1 MAKEPHP
8 LASSARRGL
17 RSVLSPYLRAVGS
30 RLSASCVTLTVPLW
44 VVAMLPVLLI
54 AAVLFWWDRSS
65 SERTRL
71 AELETQARKL
81 SLELEAEKSRN
92 EAYSI
97 EAVQLQQ
104 SLKVLEAEI
113 NRLRVKAGLP
123 RIRLV
128 PEPVQP
134 NQAPPRPE
142 NAPRGAGQPIEL
154 GELLLSLRS
163 QVGGFA
169 TELEATA
176 SALNNPLPPDPS
188 PGRIHRR
195 SPPTLARTPQTQT
208 PDPAQFMPTGLPL
221 LAETRL
227 TSTFGY
233 RANPFGGGA
242 YEFHN
247 GADFAA
253 PEGTPV
259 YTTASGTVSEMGWN
273 PIFGLMVLI
282 DHGNGLHTLYGHLS
296 LSYVEKG
303 QQVEQSHLIGAVG
316 STGRS
321 TGSHLHYTVYRYGVA
336 VDPLPYVGIG
346 TIR

>member
-8 LASSARRGL
+8 LASS
-17 RSVLSPYLRAVGS
+17 
-30 RLSASCVTLTVPLW
+30 VTLTVPLW

-54 AAVLFWWDRSS
+54 AAVLFWWDRSF

-71 AELETQARKL
+71 AALETQARKL

-142 NAPRGAGQPIEL
+142 NAPRGAGEPIEL

-163 QVGGFA
+163 QIGGFA
-169 TELEATA
+169 AELEATA
-176 SALNNPLPPDPS
+176 LALHNPLPPDPS
-188 PGRIHRR
+188 PGRIFRR
-195 SPPTLARTPQTQT
+195 APPPLARIPQT
-208 PDPAQFMPTGLPL
+208 PDPAQFIPTGLPL
-221 LAETRL
+221 LAESRL

-247 GADFAA
+247 GVDFAA

-259 YTTASGTVSEMGWN
+259 YATASGTVSEMGWN

-296 LSYVEKG
+296 SSYVEKG
-303 QQVEQSHLIGAVG
+303 QQVEQSRLIGAVG

-321 TGSHLHYTVYRYGVA
+321 TGPHLHYTVYRYGVA
-336 VDPLPYVGIG
+336 VDPMPYVGDASG
-346 TIR
+346 R

>member
-8 LASSARRGL
+8 LASS
-17 RSVLSPYLRAVGS
+17 
-30 RLSASCVTLTVPLW
+30 VTLTVPLW
-44 VVAMLPVLLI
+44 GVALLPILLI
-54 AAVLFWWDRSS
+54 AAVIFLWERSS
-65 SERTRL
+65 SGREQLARL
-71 AELETQARKL
+71 EAQAHKL
-81 SLELEAEKSRN
+81 TLELEAEKSRN
-92 EAYSI
+92 EAYSS

-123 RIRLV
+123 RVRLI

-134 NQAPPRPE
+134 NQAPPKPD
-142 NAPRGAGQPIEL
+142 NAPRGAGEPIEL
-154 GELLLSLRS
+154 GNLLLSLRS
-163 QVGGFA
+163 QVEGFA
-169 TELEATA
+169 AELEATA
-176 SALNNPLPPDPS
+176 LALNNPLPPDPR
-188 PGRIHRR
+188 PGRILRR
-195 SPPTLARTPQTQT
+195 SPPTLARAPE
-208 PDPAQFMPTGLPL
+208 PHSSDPAQFIPSGLPL
-221 LAETRL
+221 LAATRL

-233 RANPFGGGA
+233 RSNPFGGGA

-247 GADFAA
+247 GVDLAA
-253 PEGTPV
+253 PEGTLV
-259 YTTASGTVSEMGWN
+259 YATAAGRVSEMGWN

-296 LSYVEKG
+296 SSYVEKG

-321 TGSHLHYTVYRYGVA
+321 TGPHLHYTVYRYGVA
-336 VDPLPYVGIG
+336 VDPLPYMGIG

>member
-8 LASSARRGL
+8 LASR
-17 RSVLSPYLRAVGS
+17 
-30 RLSASCVTLTVPLW
+30 VTLTVPLW
-44 VVAMLPVLLI
+44 VVAILPVLLI
-54 AAVLFWWDRSS
+54 AAVIFWWERSS
-65 SERTRL
+65 NERSRL
-71 AELETQARKL
+71 AELQTLARKL
-81 SLELEAEKSRN
+81 SLELEAEKSRSD
-92 EAYSI
+92 AYSI

-134 NQAPPRPE
+134 NQAPPKPE
-142 NAPRGAGQPIEL
+142 NTPRGAGEPIEL

-163 QVGGFA
+163 QVEGFA
-169 TELEATA
+169 AELEATA
-176 SALNNPLPPDPS
+176 RALNNPLPPDPR
-188 PGRIHRR
+188 PGRILRR
-195 SPPTLARTPQTQT
+195 SPSAPVPASGPHT
-208 PDPAQFMPTGLPL
+208 PDPAQYIPTGLPL

-233 RANPFGGGA
+233 RSNPFGGGTF
-242 YEFHN
+242 EFHN

-259 YTTASGTVSEMGWN
+259 YATATGTVSEMGWN
-273 PIFGLMVLI
+273 PIFGLMILI

-296 LSYVEKG
+296 SSYAEKG
-303 QQVEQSHLIGAVG
+303 QQVEQGRLIGAVG

-321 TGSHLHYTVYRYGVA
+321 TGPHLHYTVYRYGVA
-336 VDPLPYVGIG
+336 VDPLPYVGNFY
-346 TIR
+346 R

>member
-8 LASSARRGL
+8 LASS
-17 RSVLSPYLRAVGS
+17 
-30 RLSASCVTLTVPLW
+30 VTLTVPLW
-44 VVAMLPVLLI
+44 GVALLPVLLI
-54 AAVLFWWDRSS
+54 AAVLFLWERSS
-65 SERTRL
+65 SGREQLARL
-71 AELETQARKL
+71 EAQSRKL
-81 SLELEAEKSRN
+81 TLELEAEKSRN
-92 EAYSI
+92 EAYST

-104 SLKVLEAEI
+104 SLQVLEAEI

-123 RIRLV
+123 RVRLV

-134 NQAPPRPE
+134 NQPPPRPE
-142 NAPRGAGQPIEL
+142 NAPRGAGEPIEL

-163 QVGGFA
+163 QVEGFA
-169 TELEATA
+169 AELEATA
-176 SALNNPLPPDPS
+176 LALNNPLPPDPR
-188 PGRIHRR
+188 PGRILRR
-195 SPPTLARTPQTQT
+195 SPPALARAPQTHT
-208 PDPAQFMPTGLPL
+208 PDPTQFTPSGLPL

-233 RANPFGGGA
+233 RSNPFGGGA

-247 GADFAA
+247 GVDLAA

-259 YTTASGTVSEMGWN
+259 YATAAGRVSEMGWN

-296 LSYVEKG
+296 STYVEKG
-303 QQVEQSHLIGAVG
+303 QQVEQSSLIGAVG

-321 TGSHLHYTVYRYGVA
+321 TGPHLHYTVYRYGVA
-336 VDPLPYVGIG
+336 VDPMPYVGIASS
-346 TIR
+346 R

>member
-8 LASSARRGL
+8 LASS
-17 RSVLSPYLRAVGS
+17 
-30 RLSASCVTLTVPLW
+30 VTLTVPLW

-54 AAVLFWWDRSS
+54 AAVLLGWDRNS

-134 NQAPPRPE
+134 NQPPPKPE
-142 NAPRGAGQPIEL
+142 NTPRGAGEPIEL

-169 TELEATA
+169 AELEATA
-176 SALNNPLPPDPS
+176 LALHNPLPPDPS
-188 PGRIHRR
+188 PGRILRR
-195 SPPTLARTPQTQT
+195 APPPLARTPQTQT

-221 LAETRL
+221 LADTRL

-233 RANPFGGGA
+233 RSNPFGGGA

-296 LSYVEKG
+296 SSYVEKG

-321 TGSHLHYTVYRYGVA
+321 TGPHLHYTVYRYGVA

>member
-1 MAKEPHP
+1 MAKEPRP
-8 LASSARRGL
+8 LASS
-17 RSVLSPYLRAVGS
+17 
-30 RLSASCVTLTVPLW
+30 VTLTVPLW
-44 VVAMLPVLLI
+44 AVALLPVLLI
-54 AAVLFWWDRSS
+54 AAVLFWWEQSYSD
-65 SERTRL
+65 RTRL

-81 SLELEAEKSRN
+81 SLELEAEKSRR
-92 EAYSI
+92 EAYGI

-128 PEPVQP
+128 PEPTQP

-142 NAPRGAGQPIEL
+142 TAPRGAGEPIEL

-169 TELEATA
+169 AELEATA
-176 SALNNPLPPDPS
+176 LALHNPLPPDPS
-188 PGRIHRR
+188 PGRILRR
-195 SPPTLARTPQTQT
+195 APPPLARTPQT

-221 LAETRL
+221 LADTRL

-233 RANPFGGGA
+233 RTNPFGGGA

-247 GADFAA
+247 GVDFAA

-259 YTTASGTVSEMGWN
+259 YATASGTVSEMGWN

-296 LSYVEKG
+296 SSYVEKG
-303 QQVEQSHLIGAVG
+303 QQVEQSRLIGAVG

-321 TGSHLHYTVYRYGVA
+321 TGPHLHYTVYRYGVA
-336 VDPLPYVGIG
+336 VDPMPYVGDASG
-346 TIR
+346 R